1 MDQTGVVLQS
11 IRHSYSAST
20 VSSAA
25 WVQLSPA
32 LNGHTNWIEF
42 FEDSGNPLELG
53 QGPAGSETRI
63 CIIPP
68 GGFATAQA
76 LVLSKDMRL
85 SVRALSGSVV
95 TGQILINLKG

>member
-1 MDQTGVVLQS
+1 MDQTGVVLQT

-20 VSSAA
+20 VTSAA

-32 LNGHTNWIEF
+32 LSAHTNWIEF
-42 FEDSGNPLELG
+42 FEDSGNAMELG
-53 QGPAGSETRI
+53 QGPAGSESRI
-63 CIIPP
+63 CLIPP

-76 LVLSKDMRL
+76 LVLPQNMRL

-95 TGQILINLKG
+95 SGQILINLKG